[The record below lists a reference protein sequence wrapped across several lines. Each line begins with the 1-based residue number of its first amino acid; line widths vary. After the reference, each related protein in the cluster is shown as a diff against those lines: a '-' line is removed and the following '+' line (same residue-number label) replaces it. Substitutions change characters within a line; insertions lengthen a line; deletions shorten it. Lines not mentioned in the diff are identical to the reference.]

1 MKKKFKKL
9 VSVLLCILML
19 SSVFSVLPSAMSL
32 DQGLDALRSQW
43 SRDRGPK
50 AGGYSI
56 DYSYYSPKK
65 NSSDNT
71 KYPLCIFLA
80 GMGEGEYEGKE
91 LIANSFP
98 LWSAD
103 ENQKEF
109 QNAGGAYLLI
119 ARAPEP
125 IYWST
130 APTSSLKAAI
140 DDFIEKN
147 PNVDPDRIYILGW
160 CLGAAGTIR
169 YATDYPDSVAGIV
182 LMASAAS
189 ISSSEAKTL
198 QNTAVWLVHSKSD
211 AYALYNIYCAPSWDN
226 LKKYTNNPEKL
237 RLTTCESAPD
247 AGILKSHLT
256 WSYLEQDCRNDSGC
270 KGLKTI
276 DGNGNTVENVRGI
289 SWLSQW
295 TQHKEDKDAEESCS
309 CQCHSSSS
317 FTKFIWKIKCV
328 FYKLFGSSSKQTCAC
343 GDKHW

>member
-9 VSVLLCILML
+9 VSVLLSVVML
-19 SSVFSVLPSAMSL
+19 SSVFAVLPSAMSL

-50 AGGYSI
+50 ADGYSI

-125 IYWST
+125 VYWNM
-130 APTSSLKAAI
+130 APTASLKAAI
-140 DDFIEKN
+140 DDFIKKN
-147 PNVDPDRIYILGW
+147 PNVDTDRIYVLGW
-160 CLGAAGTIR
+160 CLGAVGATR

-182 LMASAAS
+182 LMATASAVSA
-189 ISSSEAKTL
+189 SEAKAL
-198 QNTAVWLVHSKSD
+198 SNTAVWLVHSKSD
-211 AYALYNIYCAPSWDN
+211 GYALYDLYCSPSWNN
-226 LKKYTNNPEKL
+226 LKKYSNNPEKL
-237 RLTTCESAPD
+237 RLTSCESAPD

-256 WSYLEQDCRNDSGC
+256 WAYMEQDCRDNGGC

-276 DGNGNTVENVRGI
+276 NGNGETVENVRAI

-295 TQHKEDKDAEESCS
+295 SQYKETGADESCS
-309 CQCHSSSS
+309 CQCHSSNVL
-317 FTKFIWKIKCV
+317 TKLLWNIKCF
-328 FYKLFGSSSKQTCAC
+328 FYKLFSSNSKQTCAC
-343 GDKHW
+343 GQKHW